1 MSDLRSAPV
10 LDDPIAIAEP
20 VDHELR
26 RWLDT
31 EAARWSRTDPSM
43 GELVRDLAGFVLGGG
58 KRLRPAFVLWGYAAC
73 DHDPHEPAAVRVAAA
88 MELLHAFAL
97 LHDDVMDGSLRRRG
111 KPSHHVRVRAQH
123 RAAGWRGESRRF
135 GEGLAI
141 LLGDLAFVYADQLI
155 ADAPSEVHQ
164 VWHEMRVELT
174 MGQLLDVVGAARG
187 DRDLER
193 SELIALYKSGRYSVE
208 RPLQL
213 GAALGGRLD
222 ELGPDFGRF
231 GAPLGEAFQLR
242 DDLLGAFGDEATIG
256 KPVGDD
262 LREGKPTVLLAYAHA
277 LASPAQRVTLDQ
289 IGRADLSDATV
300 ADIQDVLVRCGAV
313 DAVEGAIAV
322 RVEAARA
329 ALAAT
334 PVDARTR
341 RALGALADRL
351 AWRDR

>member
-1 MSDLRSAPV
+1 MPELRTARILDDALGVTAPV
-10 LDDPIAIAEP
+10 DQELHRWFDAE
-20 VDHELR
+20 
-26 RWLDT
+26 
-31 EAARWSRTDPSM
+31 AMRWSRLDASM
-43 GELVRDLAGFVLGGG
+43 GDLVEDLRGFVLGGG
-58 KRLRPAFVLWGYAAC
+58 KRLRPAFVLWGFAAC
-73 DHDPHEPAAVRVAAA
+73 DRDPTEPAAVRVAAA

-111 KPSHHVRVRAQH
+111 APSYHVRVRAQH
-123 RAAGWRGESRRF
+123 RADGWRGESRRF

-141 LLGDLAFVYADQLI
+141 LLGDLAFVYADELI
-155 ADAPSEVHQ
+155 ADAPTGVHGI
-164 VWHEMRVELT
+164 WNEMRVELT

-222 ELGPDFGRF
+222 GLGPHFTRF

-242 DDLLGAFGDEATIG
+242 DDLLGAFGDEVTTG

-277 LASPAQRVTLDQ
+277 LASPAQRVMLDEVGRTELSNDAVGEIQQ
-289 IGRADLSDATV
+289 I
-300 ADIQDVLVRCGAV
+300 LVRCGAV

-329 ALAAT
+329 ALDAAPLGT
-334 PVDARTR
+334 DTR
-341 RALGALADRL
+341 RALSALADML